1 MQHSMI
7 RYAKRGSFQYNLDR
21 KYSYRKNVEKALAGR
36 LSRDKDLEVLV
47 YIDANKSSRSYYGYY
62 NSIVVEAVL
71 GSSSIKTEISKISPW
86 DNGSGGSNVTGAA
99 LLSLRTVIKVLTR
112 LGVPPSQ
119 IVDCGVVEG

>member
-1 MQHSMI
+1 M
-7 RYAKRGSFQYNLDR
+7 
-21 KYSYRKNVEKALAGR
+21 
-36 LSRDKDLEVLV
+36 
-47 YIDANKSSRSYYGYY
+47 
-62 NSIVVEAVL
+62 L